1 MQIYWKGAWGMGG
14 RFCKKKET
22 FQMSFRFRARARL
35 FQFLHSFSFF
45 VVCSNFHF
53 LWHFV
58 LCKICKFLSYP
69 NPNPTHTYLSCHL
82 PLPNG
87 ILPCSWQ
94 ALPAIPFK
102 SAFLRLD
109 CIIKVNNWLATATD
123 RVLRVKNR
131 TVFKIFQ
138 VVFNLANVYLVSL
151 SYPQGFS
158 ADLLICCG
166 LLTRWSTTVPGISY
180 LGLTT

>member
-1 MQIYWKGAWGMGG
+1 MRTYANIKGGTRR

-58 LCKICKFLSYP
+58 LCKICKFLSCP
-69 NPNPTHTYLSCHL
+69 NPNRTHTYLSCHL

-87 ILPCSWQ
+87 ILARSWQ

-109 CIIKVNNWLATATD
+109 CIIKVNNWLATATA
-123 RVLRVKNR
+123 RVLRVKNI

-138 VVFNLANVYLVSL
+138 TIFNLANFDLNSL
-151 SYPQGFS
+151 SYPRGFS

-166 LLTRWSTTVPGISY
+166 LLTRGSTTVPGISF